1 MLLKDLSALASPLND
16 QQMGQLQ
23 QAMSEL
29 SPQQLAWVSGYFLG
43 SKPNGTIRS
52 GECASQSQLSVAAQ
66 PAGKL
71 SYYLCLANGKC
82 KRRRGSVKK

>member
-43 SKPNGTIRS
+43 S
-52 GECASQSQLSVAAQ
+52 
-66 PAGKL
+66 
-71 SYYLCLANGKC
+71 
-82 KRRRGSVKK
+82 